1 MGVVP
6 RKFGCVPCE
15 KHNAL
20 CNVYVVHDKHSHAVH
35 PSQHTLP
42 GRFLMFKHQKAAR
55 QRMLGCK
62 CNYRIGLPL
71 CFPGLG

>member
-15 KHNAL
+15 KHNAF

-42 GRFLMFKHQKAAR
+42 GRFFDV
-55 QRMLGCK
+55 
-62 CNYRIGLPL
+62 
-71 CFPGLG
+71 